1 MGHEHHEHDH
11 PADGADPFD
20 DQAAAW
26 DDDPAKVARAAAVAR
41 AVSAAVDLGPSVRL
55 LEYGAGTGLVT
66 EALQDQVGHLVLADT
81 SAGMR
86 QAIDAKIDSGALRA
100 AEVWDLD
107 LTTTSV
113 PAEQHG
119 AFDLVV
125 TVMVLHHIAD
135 LPPVLARF
143 AELLAP
149 GGHLCIGDLEQED
162 GSFHGEGFAG
172 HHGFERPA
180 LAAQLG
186 AAGFRDV
193 SIEDCTEMVKHE
205 VTYQV
210 FLAIGT
216 R

>member
-1 MGHEHHEHDH
+1 VGHEHTH
-11 PADGADPFD
+11 PADGTDPFD

-26 DDDPAKVARAAAVAR
+26 DDDPAKVVRAAAVAR
-41 AVSAAVDLGPSVRL
+41 AVSAAITLGPSVRL

-66 EALQDQVGHLVLADT
+66 EALQGQVGHLVLADT

-107 LTTTSV
+107 LTTTPV
-113 PAEQHG
+113 PAEQQA

-149 GGHLCIGDLEQED
+149 GGHLCIADLEQED

>member
-1 MGHEHHEHDH
+1 MGHEHGH
-11 PADGADPFD
+11 PADGTDPFD

-41 AVSAAVDLGPSVRL
+41 AVSATITLGPSVRL

-66 EALQDQVGHLVLADT
+66 EALQEQVGHLVLADT

-107 LTTTSV
+107 LTTSPV
-113 PAEQHG
+113 PAEHHG
-119 AFDLVV
+119 AFDLLV

-149 GGHLCIGDLEQED
+149 GGHLCIADLEQED

-193 SIEDCTEMVKHE
+193 SIEDCTEMEKGGN
-205 VTYQV
+205 TYQV

>member
-1 MGHEHHEHDH
+1 VGHEHQDHDH
-11 PADGADPFD
+11 AADGTDPFD
-20 DQAAAW
+20 EQAAGW

-41 AVSAAVDLGPSVRL
+41 AVSAAVVLGPSVRL

-66 EALQDQVGHLVLADT
+66 EAMQHLVGHVVLADT

-86 QAIDAKIDSGALRA
+86 QAIDAKIDAGALRA

-107 LTTTSV
+107 LTTTPV

-119 AFDLVV
+119 AFDVVV

-149 GGHLCIGDLEQED
+149 GGHLCIADLEQED

-193 SIEDCTEMVKHE
+193 TIADCTEMVKHE